1 MKVGDILILKED
13 RKIEV
18 GAVYT
23 IYKKYYDR
31 SIFYKKGQKFEIINI
46 FDISDIQKDKF
57 SLRIKPLDLS
67 LDNKYLPDNPTHVVS
82 NVNYLLTQNNYLK
95 ITRDEKLKELGIKN
109 N

>member
-1 MKVGDILILKED
+1 MKIGDILILKED

-18 GAVYT
+18 AAVYT

-31 SIFYKKGQKFEIINI
+31 SIFYKKGQKFEIVTI
-46 FDISDIQKDKF
+46 FDIQKDKF

-67 LDNKYLPDNPTHVVS
+67 LDNKYLPDNPTHIVS

-95 ITRDEKLKELGIKN
+95 ITRDGKLKELGI
-109 N
+109 